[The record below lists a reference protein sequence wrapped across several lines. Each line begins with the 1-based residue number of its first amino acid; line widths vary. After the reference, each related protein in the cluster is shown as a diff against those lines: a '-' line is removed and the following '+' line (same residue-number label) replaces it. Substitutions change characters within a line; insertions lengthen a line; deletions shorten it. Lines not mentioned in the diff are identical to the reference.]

1 MNAIQRAWRYIT
13 RKPTKSILLII
24 TFFVIGNLVILGLGI
39 SQAADN
45 AKVLTRKQ
53 MRAVVSYEADYNAYY
68 KYIDSLTDQDEID
81 EAYKHYPKTDKET
94 TLKLA
99 ADSRVKAVNY
109 MLTNAMYSV
118 GFENVPVG
126 NEEQRGTS
134 TMVTD
139 DGEVEEYRDPNIM
152 VYANMYPNMIEL
164 EEGTFD
170 VVEGRFYSQDDID
183 NNKKVG
189 LVTKELAE
197 QNGLKVGD
205 TISITGAGNSYDKQM
220 YTEAGLTEEDLNFT
234 FEIIGIYTTK
244 NDVNPN
250 DEQYK
255 WMSPYQSPKNII
267 LVPYTTLDEYTM
279 TLQMK
284 YIQHL
289 QETDPDMYG
298 DLNIEDYSSEP
309 SKVVYLL
316 DDPLNVDSFV
326 EDHAGDIAQYTILNA
341 NNETFKKLARPLD
354 TMSFFANIVVWIV
367 VVNAVVIIS
376 LVTALTLKT
385 REYEIGVLLSL
396 GVSKIKVIGQLFVE
410 LIVIAAV
417 GFLLAAGSGSL
428 IAGKVGDAVLE
439 YQTNTEAKYDTESDD
454 IYYWS
459 DSTDYF
465 TEVTQDDL
473 LSQYHVSVSLGLILE
488 IYLIGTAVVLIA
500 IMVPSA
506 MIMRLNPKQILLETN

>member
-126 NEEQRGTS
+126 NEDQKGTS
-134 TMVTD
+134 SMWTEN
-139 DGEVEEYRDPNIM
+139 GEVEYRDPNIM

-170 VVEGRFYSQDDID
+170 VVEGKFYSQDDID

-197 QNGLKVGD
+197 QNGFKVGD
-205 TISITGAGNSYDKQM
+205 TISITGAGNAYDKQM

-244 NDVNPN
+244 NDVNP
-250 DEQYK
+250 K
-255 WMSPYQSPKNII
+255 MSK
-267 LVPYTTLDEYTM
+267 E
-279 TLQMK
+279 
-284 YIQHL
+284 
-289 QETDPDMYG
+289 
-298 DLNIEDYSSEP
+298 
-309 SKVVYLL
+309 
-316 DDPLNVDSFV
+316 
-326 EDHAGDIAQYTILNA
+326 
-341 NNETFKKLARPLD
+341 
-354 TMSFFANIVVWIV
+354 
-367 VVNAVVIIS
+367 
-376 LVTALTLKT
+376 LVTC
-385 REYEIGVLLSL
+385 
-396 GVSKIKVIGQLFVE
+396 
-410 LIVIAAV
+410 
-417 GFLLAAGSGSL
+417 
-428 IAGKVGDAVLE
+428 
-439 YQTNTEAKYDTESDD
+439 AKMINKFDTK
-454 IYYWS
+454 
-459 DSTDYF
+459 
-465 TEVTQDDL
+465 
-473 LSQYHVSVSLGLILE
+473 
-488 IYLIGTAVVLIA
+488 
-500 IMVPSA
+500 
-506 MIMRLNPKQILLETN
+506 MINYK